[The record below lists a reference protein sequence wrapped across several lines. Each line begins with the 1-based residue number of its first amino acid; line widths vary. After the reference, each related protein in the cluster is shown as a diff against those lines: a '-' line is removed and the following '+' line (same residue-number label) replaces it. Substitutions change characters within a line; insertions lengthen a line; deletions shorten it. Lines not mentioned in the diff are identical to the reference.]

1 MLKGKKYVIVIDND
15 NKKEEIN
22 CMNLHYG
29 LDDLKDFD
37 FVAIL
42 PIILPF
48 FLIGFILVLLALI
61 DLFRNRTYRQH
72 VLMWTLIILLINP
85 IGPIL
90 YFIIGRKG

>member
-1 MLKGKKYVIVIDND
+1 
-15 NKKEEIN
+15 
-22 CMNLHYG
+22 MNLHYG
-29 LDDLKDFD
+29 FNDLKDFD

-48 FLIGFILVLLALI
+48 FFIGIILVLLALI
-61 DLFRNRTYRQH
+61 DLFRNRTYWQH
-72 VLMWTLIILLINP
+72 VLVWTLLILLVNP

>member
-1 MLKGKKYVIVIDND
+1 VLKGKTYVIVINND
-15 NKKEEIN
+15 NKRGVII

-29 LDDLKDFD
+29 FDDLKDFD

-48 FLIGFILVLLALI
+48 FFIGFILVLLALI

-72 VLMWTLIILLINP
+72 VLVWTLIILLVNP